1 MLWHLTLRITRS
13 VGAEA
18 QRGDLNPGKA
28 QVLPSLC
35 GLPSVIPSAPLVG
48 DAGREA
54 AGTAESQG
62 REGCLDRIRP
72 PATKALPPPRLGL
85 CSSRWLG
92 LSNKEINQH
101 PKKKKKRWL
110 GFPVHAPPAQNQ
122 LVSSWGTQPGLAPAH
137 LLDLPFPRM
146 FLFLTEHSEPGL
158 DLLPTHGNTRFIHTA
173 CHHSC
178 FAKIQPGP
186 ETRDPVKLGTLPS
199 GRPTSRMMAQ
209 ASLAGKKSISQGI
222 TPYFTVDGDC
232 SHEVRR

>member
-101 PKKKKKRWL
+101 PKKKKKD
-110 GFPVHAPPAQNQ
+110 
-122 LVSSWGTQPGLAPAH
+122 GLASQYMP
-137 LLDLPFPRM
+137 LLPKTSLSAAGA
-146 FLFLTEHSEPGL
+146 LSL
-158 DLLPTHGNTRFIHTA
+158 DLL
-173 CHHSC
+173 
-178 FAKIQPGP
+178 QP
-186 ETRDPVKLGTLPS
+186 
-199 GRPTSRMMAQ
+199 
-209 ASLAGKKSISQGI
+209 I
-222 TPYFTVDGDC
+222 Y
-232 SHEVRR
+232 